1 MSNAAEI
8 AASIEPDEFTASIA
22 RRMDKDLP
30 FDPTFLPN
38 DLPVILDASF
48 YIDAAKQKLPQPI
61 KAFVAGRT
69 ITHSSVVCSELSMS
83 YDILDREHKETA
95 HNLEAIHDIL
105 SSIDETNIVTPS
117 PSAWIK
123 AGVISGALARTRYG
137 AKTKSALT
145 PVEKSC
151 QQGLRRRLLNDA
163 LIFLSA
169 FEAGAILVSAN
180 IKDIDLM
187 LRIIPIAN
195 VLFYRPTQTAS

>member
-1 MSNAAEI
+1 MSSAAEI
-8 AASIEPDEFTASIA
+8 AASIEPDKFTASIA

-30 FDPTFLPN
+30 FDPTALPN

-48 YIDAAKQKLPQPI
+48 YIDAAKQKLPKPI

-69 ITHSSVVCSELSMS
+69 VRHSSVVCSELSMT
-83 YDILDREHKETA
+83 YGILYPEHKETSQ
-95 HNLEAIHDIL
+95 AINAIL
-105 SSIDETNIVTPS
+105 SSIDETNIVFPS
-117 PSAWIK
+117 ANAWIK
-123 AGVISGALARTRYG
+123 AGVISGALARTQYG

-145 PVEKSC
+145 PDQICC

-187 LRIIPIAN
+187 LRIVPIAN
-195 VLFYRPTQTAS
+195 VLLYRPLPAGS